1 VAQPSS
7 SDGGG
12 DQSKTSNGELYPGNI
27 LQDPRGVRNQDMV
40 ILSLDHEYRYLYFN
54 STHSEAMNQ
63 TYGTKPAIGDCIF
76 DHIKIDEDANEV
88 KKYYDRALSGE
99 GHISIR
105 ESGSGLNH
113 SIYRTF
119 YNPIYDDKNEIIG
132 VSVFAQDVTAQKL
145 AEKKMQESDR
155 LRELLLDIIT
165 HDLKN
170 PAGVVLGM
178 AQLVLEQFPGNELI
192 EAIYSSS
199 KRLLKV
205 LDDTTI
211 LSQAAF
217 GEVIPSEPLNL
228 RGIITD
234 IAKEFSSMV
243 SDAGIS
249 LELDIDSEIEI
260 TANPLIG
267 EIFKNYISNAI
278 KYASDG
284 KKILI
289 DALPG
294 SDSIQIC
301 VKDFGSTIPEEVREQ
316 IFERRTQL
324 AGSIGRG
331 RGLGLA
337 IVKRIAEAHGGKV
350 WVEANYPQGNCFC
363 LKLPFRP
370 SE

>member
-1 VAQPSS
+1 
-7 SDGGG
+7 
-12 DQSKTSNGELYPGNI
+12 
-27 LQDPRGVRNQDMV
+27 
-40 ILSLDHEYRYLYFN
+40 
-54 STHSEAMNQ
+54 
-63 TYGTKPAIGDCIF
+63 
-76 DHIKIDEDANEV
+76 
-88 KKYYDRALSGE
+88 
-99 GHISIR
+99 
-105 ESGSGLNH
+105 
-113 SIYRTF
+113 
-119 YNPIYDDKNEIIG
+119 
-132 VSVFAQDVTAQKL
+132 
-145 AEKKMQESDR
+145 MQESDR

-170 PAGVVLGM
+170 PAGVVYGM
-178 AQLVLEQFPGNELI
+178 AQLVLDQYPGNELI
-192 EAIYSSS
+192 ETIFSSS

-217 GEVIPSEPLNL
+217 GEVIPTEPLNL
-228 RGIITD
+228 KEIITH
-234 IAKEFSSMV
+234 IAEEFSAAL
-243 SDAGIS
+243 SDAGMS
-249 LELDIDSEIEI
+249 LEFDIDSEIEI

-278 KYASDG
+278 KYAHEG
-284 KKILI
+284 KNILI

-301 VKDFGSTIPEEVREQ
+301 IKDFGSVIPEEAREQ

-324 AGSIGRG
+324 SGSMGRG

-337 IVKRIAEAHGGKV
+337 IVKRIAEAHDGKV
-350 WVEANYPQGNCFC
+350 WVEANDPQGNCFC